1 MFDNNFKKV
10 FLVFLILELK
20 ILKTL
25 LKIIIKHIFTLG
37 LISHLKII
45 FVKNNDNFDIFKK
58 F

>member
-1 MFDNNFKKV
+1 MV
-10 FLVFLILELK
+10 LVFLIFKLE

-25 LKIIIKHIFTLG
+25 LKIIIKHIFTIE